1 MRDYV
6 AQHGAADRT
15 AALRE
20 RQGRASGK
28 RVGYGRVGCGAGLDA
43 RAIPPARPEHA
54 GIYALSQ
61 GELPPGGIPATP
73 ALPNTGSLVQANA
86 DDTFTVFASPLNQPA
101 SLEFIGEVAYIVTL
115 GGDVWTVDVEHHGR

>member
-1 MRDYV
+1 
-6 AQHGAADRT
+6 
-15 AALRE
+15 
-20 RQGRASGK
+20 
-28 RVGYGRVGCGAGLDA
+28 LDA
-43 RAIPPARPEHA
+43 RAIPAARPEHA

-86 DDTFTVFASPLNQPA
+86 DDTFTVFASPLNQPT

-115 GGDVWTVDVEHHGR
+115 GGACLDGGRRTSRSLRGRTSTLGGAVVSGSYCVATPFPR